1 MTHSETNDSDVNLNN
16 ENESDTTN
24 SVDTVEE
31 PTSDLENDEITED
44 DEATKDDNAEIEEER
59 AEYIEKLNN
68 IDDDIL
74 DVMEELGGHTLER
87 HVGKS
92 DEYLIN
98 RLETI
103 SSKIATTFTDK
114 EIATKAVKDMLSTN
128 AENVSQW
135 IYYSTYARNVF
146 NMAHD
151 LEVGK
156 GILKETLKVVE
167 GIKGS
172 RIVLDKTDK
181 IDLKFRIITCY
192 PNPTEEECMRSSN
205 ISYFCE
211 CYLIML
217 DYDEE
222 LEDIVKEFIENETD
236 DKIAE
241 LRSECKDILDLNE
254 MMRGGEIKEILSNS
268 IALDIESDDMIQII
282 EFLYKNL

>member
-1 MTHSETNDSDVNLNN
+1 MAHSETNDSDVNLNN

-172 RIVLDKTDK
+172 CIVLDKTDK

-192 PNPTEEECMRSSN
+192 PNPTEEEGMRFSN

-211 CYLIML
+211 CY
-217 DYDEE
+217 
-222 LEDIVKEFIENETD
+222 
-236 DKIAE
+236 
-241 LRSECKDILDLNE
+241 
-254 MMRGGEIKEILSNS
+254 
-268 IALDIESDDMIQII
+268 
-282 EFLYKNL
+282 